1 MLYHHALIE
10 KTTILGVS
18 YLTDKPLP
26 VTGHEA
32 HGLSPGFNQLCK
44 FLVSFHVPQ
53 NFYPNVLL
61 VGLKTIEPQ
70 NSSHSGWWVQT
81 FLFSIIYG
89 IILPID

>member
-70 NSSHSGWWVQT
+70 NWMAQYKKG
-81 FLFSIIYG
+81 
-89 IILPID
+89 